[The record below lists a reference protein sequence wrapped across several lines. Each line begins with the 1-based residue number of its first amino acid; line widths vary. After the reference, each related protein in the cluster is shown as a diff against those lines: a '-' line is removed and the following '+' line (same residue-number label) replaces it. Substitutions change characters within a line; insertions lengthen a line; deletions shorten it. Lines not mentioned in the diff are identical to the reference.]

1 MSFRTSAGFQAH
13 AKMHGRQQT
22 KPASR
27 YRSYRIT
34 FGMYRQTTDTRRT
47 VRHPDAALL
56 SQKLRPAS
64 AAAFRPGRTGG
75 HAVPTAPDRTRPFPV
90 SDDPKKQAS
99 FILPGTKTNGES
111 RTNRFSP
118 FSMVRSI
125 SGPRTN
131 AQRYSFAAFL
141 TYLSSHPKNSRFH
154 SSEFCGLKT

>member
-1 MSFRTSAGFQAH
+1 MSFRASAGFQAH
-13 AKMHGRQQT
+13 VKMHGRQQT
-22 KPASR
+22 KPAQIVSHNVR
-27 YRSYRIT
+27 HVPTDNGHPPNGPTPGRS
-34 FGMYRQTTDTRRT
+34 TTSPKIPSGLRRSFPARKNRRT
-47 VRHPDAALL
+47 CSSDSPGPHPPVPCLQR
-56 SQKLRPAS
+56 SEK
-64 AAAFRPGRTGG
+64 TG
-75 HAVPTAPDRTRPFPV
+75 V
-90 SDDPKKQAS
+90 

>member
-1 MSFRTSAGFQAH
+1 MSFRASAGFQAH

-22 KPASR
+22 KPAQIVSHN
-27 YRSYRIT
+27 
-34 FGMYRQTTDTRRT
+34 
-47 VRHPDAALL
+47 VRH
-56 SQKLRPAS
+56 
-64 AAAFRPGRTGG
+64 
-75 HAVPTAPDRTRPFPV
+75 VPTDNGHPPNGPTSSRSTLSRKNSVRPPPQLSGPEEPADMQFRQPRTAPARSLSSTIRRNRRLHPPT
-90 SDDPKKQAS
+90 
-99 FILPGTKTNGES
+99 GTKTNGES